1 MTQPKM
7 DPHQTARLETMKRQ
21 WEQKRRV
28 SQRLSKIKCKIGVYS
43 GKGGVGK
50 TTVAA
55 NMAVVMAQRGA
66 SVGLLDADVDC
77 PNVLGV
83 LGVMDGGR
91 MEQGVLIPPEKYGV
105 KVVSMSFFQKNE
117 EEAIIWRGP
126 MIHQAINDFI
136 ERAEWGDLD

>member
-7 DPHQTARLETMKRQ
+7 DPHQAARLEAMKRQ
-21 WEQKRRV
+21 WEQRRRV

-55 NMAVVMAQRGA
+55 NMAVVLAQQGA
-66 SVGLLDADVDC
+66 RVGLLDADVDC

-83 LGVMDGGR
+83 LGVMEGGR
-91 MEQGVLIPPEKYGV
+91 MEQGMLIPPTFLAHV
-105 KVVSMSFFQKNE
+105 RV
-117 EEAIIWRGP
+117 
-126 MIHQAINDFI
+126 MIF
-136 ERAEWGDLD
+136 